1 MLHHHEHP
9 FRPDGEI
16 HRAADSRDRVGRAG
30 MPVGEVTGDGHLE
43 SAENANIEVP
53 AAHHGEGI
61 GVMKV

>member
-30 MPVGEVTGDGHLE
+30 VPVGEIAVGRDLKA
-43 SAENANIEVP
+43 AEHADVEMS
-53 AAHHGEGI
+53 AAHHR
-61 GVMKV
+61 K